1 MTHSHLGCCDSPAV
15 YKDEDLWVNGLG
27 QSQKWPVGFGPSREV
42 VVWD

>member
-1 MTHSHLGCCDSPAV
+1 
-15 YKDEDLWVNGLG
+15 VNGLG